1 MEVLHEKCAGLDVH
15 KDSVV
20 VCARVVVDGVLTQE
34 VMSFGTTTQA
44 LLALSDWL
52 ESHGCTH
59 VAMESTGVYWKP
71 VWHILEPSF
80 TLVLGNAAHIR
91 NVPGRKTDVNDA
103 MWIADLLAHGL
114 IRGSFVPPGP
124 IQELRA
130 LTRTRKQLVRER
142 AQHVL
147 RIQKTLEDANIKIAS
162 VITDILGKSGRAIL
176 AALIA
181 GETEPS
187 KLLEKTSLNLKA
199 SRASLLEAV
208 RGSATA
214 NHRFLLE
221 LHLGQVDSLETAISK
236 VDREL
241 AVALKPHREKLK
253 LLVTIPGVG
262 DVVAEVILS
271 EIGIDMTRFP
281 DAEHLVSWAGLCPRN
296 HVSAGKRSS
305 TRIREGAPWL
315 KDVLVQ
321 AAWAAVRTKGTYL
334 RALFHRLKAR
344 RGSKKAIIAV
354 AASMLTAVYHMLRNG
369 QEYKDLGPQHFDSLD
384 KSKTVRRLTS
394 RLQSLGYQV
403 ELREAS

>member
-1 MEVLHEKCAGLDVH
+1 
-15 KDSVV
+15 
-20 VCARVVVDGVLTQE
+20 
-34 VMSFGTTTQA
+34 
-44 LLALSDWL
+44 
-52 ESHGCTH
+52 
-59 VAMESTGVYWKP
+59 
-71 VWHILEPSF
+71 
-80 TLVLGNAAHIR
+80 
-91 NVPGRKTDVNDA
+91 

-142 AQHVL
+142 SQHVL
-147 RIQKTLEDANIKIAS
+147 RIQKTLEDANIKMAS
-162 VITDILGKSGRAIL
+162 VITDILGKSGRSIL

-187 KLLEKTSLNLKA
+187 KLLANTSCNLKA

-208 RGSATA
+208 RGNATA
-214 NHRFLLE
+214 NHRFLLK
-221 LHLGQVDSLETAISK
+221 LHLGLIDSLEKAIAK
-236 VDREL
+236 VDGEL
-241 AVALKPHREKLK
+241 GVALKPHREKLE

-271 EIGIDMTRFP
+271 EIGTDMTRFP
-281 DAEHLVSWAGLCPRN
+281 DAAHLVSWAGMCPRN
-296 HVSAGKRSS
+296 HVSAGKRRS

-315 KDVLVQ
+315 KEVLVQ

-334 RALFHRLKAR
+334 RALYHRVKAR
-344 RGSKKAIIAV
+344 RGANKAIIAV

-369 QEYKDLGPQHFDSLD
+369 QEYRDLGPRHFDSLN
-384 KSKTVRRLTS
+384 KAKTVRRLTS

-403 ELREAS
+403 ELRESA